1 MNLRPWQTI
10 RGRLLSLAIG
20 LEMIMLAIMIAN
32 SIRLLHNAMSEQVHI
47 QAEQLNPVLAAALTA
62 PLAQRDIA
70 TMQAVL
76 DESRT
81 HEGLDYIV
89 IIDKNGHRL
98 ASSGWAA
105 DQLLPEPSK
114 GWALL
119 GDKNGPRFNVV
130 SPVVFQGLTLGSLHF
145 GINLLPIK
153 RAMRALFIQAMSIAV
168 IEIILSSLILLL
180 FGFWLT
186 RHMKSLTQASLA
198 VAAGN
203 LCPPVVPEGTD
214 DVGQLGTAFNIM
226 SRAIVERVRELTL
239 AKETAEAGEA
249 KLSGITNSANDA
261 ILMMDPLGA
270 ISYWNPAATRI
281 LGYSAQEAL
290 GQPLHNLLAPEKYH
304 EAYAKAC
311 PEFWRTGR
319 GNVVGKSIEMLARTK
334 NGSDIPIEL
343 SMAGVL
349 LNGQWYAV
357 GILRDISE
365 IKQAQEQ
372 LVLKQ
377 EQLESLNR
385 SLQKRVDETVS
396 ELRQKDQVLISQSRQ
411 AAMGEMIGNIAH
423 QWRQPLNVL
432 AMVIANL
439 QCAQQDQELTEA
451 YMTESVATANRLI
464 QKMSTTINDFRDFF
478 NPDKKMV
485 DFSAREQVAL
495 VVNMVEAAFEKN
507 SITIVS
513 ESGNDCILQGFP
525 NEYSQVVLNLL
536 NNARDAIIETRATL
550 GQIVIALQE
559 KDGMGVVTVRDNGG
573 GIAENVLDKIFD
585 PYFSTKST
593 GTGIGLYMSKMIIE
607 RNMNGRIEATTFAGG
622 SEFSIRTPLA
632 ERNI

>member
-32 SIRLLHNAMSEQVHI
+32 SIRLLHNAMSGQIHI

-70 TMQAVL
+70 TMQAVV
-76 DESRT
+76 DESRI
-81 HEGLDYIV
+81 HESLDYIV
-89 IIDKNGHRL
+89 IIDKNGHRV
-98 ASSGWAA
+98 ASSGWEA
-105 DQLLPEPSK
+105 DQMLPEPSK
-114 GWALL
+114 EWALL

-130 SPVVFQGLTLGSLHF
+130 SSVVFQGLTLGSLHF

-153 RAMRALFIQAMSIAV
+153 RAMRELFIQAMSIAV
-168 IEIILSSLILLL
+168 LEIILSSLILLF

-186 RHMKSLTQASLA
+186 RHMNTLTQASLA

-203 LCPPVVPEGTD
+203 LCPPVVPESTD

-226 SRAIVERVRELTL
+226 SRAIVERVKELTL

-249 KLSGITNSANDA
+249 KLSGITNYANDA

-290 GQPLHNLLAPEKYH
+290 GQHLHNLLAPEKYH
-304 EAYAKAC
+304 EAYAGAC

-319 GNVVGKSIEMLARTK
+319 GNIVGKSLEMYARTK
-334 NGSDIPIEL
+334 NGSVIPIEL

-377 EQLESLNR
+377 DQLESLNR
-385 SLQKRVDETVS
+385 SLQKRVDDTVS
-396 ELRQKDQVLISQSRQ
+396 ELRQRDQVLINQSRQ

-439 QCAQQDQELTEA
+439 QCVQQDQQLTDA
-451 YMTESVATANRLI
+451 YMNEAAATANRLI
-464 QKMSTTINDFRDFF
+464 KKMSTTINDFRDFF
-478 NPDKKMV
+478 NPNKNMV

-495 VVNMVEAAFEKN
+495 VVDMVDAAFKNN
-507 SITIVS
+507 SITIVT
-513 ESGNDCILQGFP
+513 ESGSDCILQGFP

-536 NNARDAIIETRATL
+536 NNARDAILETRATP
-550 GQIVIALQE
+550 GQIAIAFQE
-559 KDGMGVVTVRDNGG
+559 TDGMGVVTVRDNGG
-573 GIAENVLDKIFD
+573 GIAENVLSKIFD

-607 RNMNGRIEATTFAGG
+607 RNMNGRIEVAIFTGG

-632 ERNI
+632 VRKI